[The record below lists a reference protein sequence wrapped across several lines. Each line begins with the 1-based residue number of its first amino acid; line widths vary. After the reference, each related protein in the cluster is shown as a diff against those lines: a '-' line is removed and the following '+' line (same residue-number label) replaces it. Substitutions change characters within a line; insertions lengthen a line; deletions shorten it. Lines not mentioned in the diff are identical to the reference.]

1 MDMDTRQHWEDVY
14 SERRE
19 DQVSWFQERPEQS
32 LELINASVPRSSSL
46 IDVGGGTSRLVDR
59 LLDAGYEDIT
69 VLDIAE
75 SALAQ
80 AKRRLG
86 AASAKVSW
94 TLADITRWMP
104 ERRYDLWHD
113 RAVFHFLTEPGER
126 AAYVRAM
133 QAALK
138 RDGISIIG
146 TFAPDGP
153 ERCSGLPVVRY
164 SPESLAAELG
174 RAFTLLDWRL
184 KAHATPSGA
193 VQHFQFSR
201 FRHQPE
207 GDRE

>member
-1 MDMDTRQHWEDVY
+1 MDTRQHWEDVY
-14 SERRE
+14 SARRE

-32 LELINASVPRSSSL
+32 LAL
-46 IDVGGGTSRLVDR
+46 IDASIPGSSAVIDIGGGASRLVDR
-59 LLDAGYEDIT
+59 LLGAGYEDIT

-80 AKRRLG
+80 AKTRLG
-86 AASAKVSW
+86 AASAKVAW
-94 TLADITRWMP
+94 TLADITRWVP

-113 RAVFHFLTEPGER
+113 RAVFHFLTEPGDR
-126 AAYVRAM
+126 ASYVSAM
-133 QAALK
+133 QAGLK
-138 RDGISIIG
+138 RGGTAIIG

-164 SPESLAAELG
+164 SPESLAAEFG
-174 RAFTLLDWRL
+174 GAFTLLDWRL
-184 KAHATPSGA
+184 ESHATPSGA

-207 GDRE
+207 GDRG